1 MRDLMMKTLIVV
13 ICLVV
18 SGVSIQAQDLT
29 ALAKKI
35 DALSSEAVTVS
46 TNGKTLWL
54 VPSSEAIQAKK
65 LSIPRLCAP
74 LKSMGWKGHPKRE
87 LKFTPEIDHLVW
99 TWSEATQGDVIEVEL
114 DGEPVLLSELESIQP
129 AADGTLML
137 PACFAKTFGEKL
149 RYEPQWFKNTVGYWT
164 GPKDYAEWS
173 VTITEPGQYA
183 VAVLQGLGAGQGGS
197 DAELSLRQGDIV
209 KGEIAFEPVETGH
222 FQNFRWVHLGIIEVS
237 QAGEYQVRI
246 EPRKI
251 AKAALMDVRG
261 VHLGKQAKGVK

>member
-1 MRDLMMKTLIVV
+1 MKTLIVA
-13 ICLVV
+13 ICLAM
-18 SGVSIQAQDLT
+18 SSVSIQAQDLP

-35 DALSSEAVTVS
+35 DALSSEGVAVS

-54 VPSSEAIQAKK
+54 VPSPAAIKEKK

-87 LKFTPEIDHLVW
+87 LKFTPEIDHWVW
-99 TWSEATQGDVIEVEL
+99 TWSEAAEGDVIEVEL
-114 DGEPVLLSELESIQP
+114 DSEPMLLSELESIRP

-173 VTITEPGQYA
+173 VTIAEPGQYA
-183 VAVLQGLGAGQGGS
+183 VAVLQGLGTGQRGS
-197 DAELSLRQGDIV
+197 EAALSLRQGDV
-209 KGEIAFEPVETGH
+209 VQGEIGFEPAETGH
-222 FQNFRWVHLGIIEVS
+222 FQNFRWVHLGMIEVTE
-237 QAGEYQVRI
+237 AGEYQVRI

>member
-1 MRDLMMKTLIVV
+1 MTTWMGGFCV
-13 ICLVV
+13 ILLACQFT
-18 SGVSIQAQDLT
+18 GVSLVAQELSKEAT
-29 ALAKKI
+29 KI
-35 DALSSEAVTVS
+35 ESLSSEDVAVYGQ
-46 TNGKTLWL
+46 GKTLSL
-54 VPSSEAIQAKK
+54 VPGAEAMSAKK

-87 LKFTPEIDHLVW
+87 LKFTPEIDHWVW
-99 TWSEATQGDVIEVEL
+99 SWSEATQGDVIEVVL

-173 VTITEPGQYA
+173 VTIAEPGQYA

-197 DAELSLRQGDIV
+197 EAALSLRQGDVV
-209 KGEIAFEPVETGH
+209 KREIAFEPAETGH
-222 FQNFRWVHLGIIEVS
+222 FQNFHWVHLGMIEVI